1 MNGVS
6 EETKYNVKIGH
17 VLNPSTAESQVC
29 KEWNEV
35 ANGEINTGFVLV
47 NSFSLLIVCV
57 SFISRKIYVYL
68 ISKIKL
74 RRISQE
80 KNIGMY
86 STLLIYFCNYGLM
99 YLIAPW
105 NFIDQKDIKRDGEEF
120 LTGYYNDFSAAWHID
135 IGYTI
140 LTT

>member
-1 MNGVS
+1 M
-6 EETKYNVKIGH
+6 
-17 VLNPSTAESQVC
+17 LNPSTDDSEIC
-29 KEWNEV
+29 KEWDRLS
-35 ANGEINTGFVLV
+35 NGEVSTGFILQ
-47 NSFSLLIVCV
+47 NIFSLVIVCV

-86 STLLIYFCNYGLM
+86 STLAIYFCNYGLM

-105 NFIDQKDIKRDGEEF
+105 NFVDQKEITTEGEY
-120 LTGYYNDFSAAWHID
+120 LWTGYYNDFSSEWYID
-135 IGYTI
+135 IGYSI

>member
-1 MNGVS
+1 M
-6 EETKYNVKIGH
+6 
-17 VLNPSTAESQVC
+17 
-29 KEWNEV
+29 
-35 ANGEINTGFVLV
+35 
-47 NSFSLLIVCV
+47 IVCV

-86 STLLIYFCNYGLM
+86 STLAIYFCNYGLM

-105 NFIDQKDIKRDGEEF
+105 NFIDHKEITKDGEY
-120 LTGYYNDFSAAWHID
+120 LWTGYYNDFSSEWYID
-135 IGYTI
+135 IGYSI